1 MSTTRVY
8 VSIEAGHLTPTPTP
22 PSVLL
27 GQQFQMD
34 GSPVLLYITPTV
46 AKQWI
51 ETLTTITK
59 ETA

>member
-22 PSVLL
+22 PSQLL

-34 GSPVLLYITPTV
+34 GSPVLLYITPTI

-51 ETLTTITK
+51 ETLNKITK

>member
-1 MSTTRVY
+1 MTTTRVY

-22 PSVLL
+22 PSQLL

-34 GSPVLLYITPTV
+34 GSPVLLYITPTI

-51 ETLTTITK
+51 EVLETIAK
-59 ETA
+59 ESN

>member
-1 MSTTRVY
+1 MTTTRVY

-34 GSPVLLYITPTV
+34 GSPVLLYITPEV
-46 AKQWI
+46 AKQW
-51 ETLTTITK
+51 LTVLKTIAGEK
-59 ETA
+59 

>member
-1 MSTTRVY
+1 MSITRVY

-22 PSVLL
+22 PSQLL

-34 GSPVLLYITPTV
+34 GSPVLLYITPTI

-51 ETLTTITK
+51 ETLTTITG
-59 ETA
+59 EQ

>member
-1 MSTTRVY
+1 MTTTRVY

-22 PSVLL
+22 PSQLL

-34 GSPVLLYITPTV
+34 GSPVLLYITKAV

-59 ETA
+59 ESE

>member
-1 MSTTRVY
+1 MSATRVY
-8 VSIEAGHLTPTPTP
+8 VSIEAGHLKPTSTP
-22 PSVLL
+22 PSQLL

-34 GSPVLLYITPTV
+34 GSPVLLYITPTI

>member
-1 MSTTRVY
+1 MTATRVY

-22 PSVLL
+22 PSRLL

-34 GSPVLLYITPTV
+34 GSPVLLYITPAV

-51 ETLTTITK
+51 ETLTIITGEK
-59 ETA
+59 

>member
-1 MSTTRVY
+1 MTTTRVY

-22 PSVLL
+22 PSQLL

-34 GSPVLLYITPTV
+34 GSPVLLYITPTT

-51 ETLTTITK
+51 ETLTPIAEEK
-59 ETA
+59 